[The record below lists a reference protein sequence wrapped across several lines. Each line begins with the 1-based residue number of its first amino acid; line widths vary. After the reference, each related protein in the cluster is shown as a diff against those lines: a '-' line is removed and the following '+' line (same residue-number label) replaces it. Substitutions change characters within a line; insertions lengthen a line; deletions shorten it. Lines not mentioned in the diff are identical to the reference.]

1 MVVQVPITSTL
12 LDLVEVEA
20 VALVEIVMG
29 LVEVTVHLV
38 HWKKQSLGFQEMTI
52 PYLLKYLKHPSCVMA
67 RLMVATMLTQKLGAR
82 LSTSVPTME
91 MVEEQNTVS
100 SVLMELSSNSNTLFV
115 TGGSML
121 TVLWLNLCIPLMMKM
136 LRKELLTLQKVQAV
150 LVNIK
155 EDPLQE
161 EEGEVGDAVDQGVVV
176 GQEVAVDQVAL
187 RDRLHLQEDHT
198 LHQAVVAK
206 AREDLKDLEMV
217 DSELM
222 LAMEHQELVATLSVD
237 THEEMP
243 EI

>member
-1 MVVQVPITSTL
+1 M
-12 LDLVEVEA
+12 
-20 VALVEIVMG
+20 
-29 LVEVTVHLV
+29 
-38 HWKKQSLGFQEMTI
+38 
-52 PYLLKYLKHPSCVMA
+52 
-67 RLMVATMLTQKLGAR
+67 
-82 LSTSVPTME
+82 
-91 MVEEQNTVS
+91 
-100 SVLMELSSNSNTLFV
+100 
-115 TGGSML
+115 

>member
-1 MVVQVPITSTL
+1 M
-12 LDLVEVEA
+12 
-20 VALVEIVMG
+20 
-29 LVEVTVHLV
+29 
-38 HWKKQSLGFQEMTI
+38 
-52 PYLLKYLKHPSCVMA
+52 
-67 RLMVATMLTQKLGAR
+67 
-82 LSTSVPTME
+82 
-91 MVEEQNTVS
+91 
-100 SVLMELSSNSNTLFV
+100 
-115 TGGSML
+115 

-222 LAMEHQELVATLSVD
+222 LAMEHQELD